1 MVPQSGTT
9 AETLAKAGSTRVT
22 APGHQEKT
30 EKEAMREAVIVA
42 ACRTPVGKA
51 PRGIL
56 KDTRPEQMGCA
67 VLGDLVKRASDLDPG
82 LIDDVIIGCSFPE
95 AAQGLNLGRVLV
107 MSMGWPDRIPGMTI
121 NRFCSSGLEAI
132 AVGAQRIM
140 CGFVDVVIAGGVE
153 SMSQI
158 PMGGGTMLPNPAL
171 VDTRPG
177 SFTGMGLTA
186 ENVAE
191 RYNIGRDEQDDF
203 GARSQQRAEAA
214 INAGRFKSQI
224 VPLKVRTQ
232 KEAPGGRFEYEE
244 LVFDTDEGMRPGTT
258 KESIAQ
264 LRPAFKPEGTVTA
277 GNSSQMSD
285 GAAGV
290 VLMSKEKA
298 SDLGLPPLATFR
310 YYAVEGCEPEYMG
323 VGPTVA
329 IPKVLK
335 LANMTLDQIEL
346 IELNEAFAAQSI
358 YCIRELGIN
367 EEITNV
373 NGGAIALGHPLG
385 CTGAKLTT
393 QLIYEM
399 QERQLRWGLVS
410 MCIGFGMGAAGI
422 LEIEQ

>member
-1 MVPQSGTT
+1 LESDSI
-9 AETLAKAGSTRVT
+9 TLDDGKDN
-22 APGHQEKT
+22 K
-30 EKEAMREAVIVA
+30 MREAVIVA
-42 ACRTPVGKA
+42 ACRTAVGKA
-51 PRGIL
+51 PRGTL
-56 KDTRPEQMGCA
+56 TDTRPEQMGCA
-67 VLGDLVKRASDLDPG
+67 VLGDLLKRASDLDPM

-95 AAQGLNLGRVLV
+95 ATQGLNLGRVLV
-107 MSMGWPDRIPGMTI
+107 MSMGWPDRIPGMTV
-121 NRFCSSGLEAI
+121 NRFCSSGLQAI
-132 AVGAQRIM
+132 VIGAEKIM
-140 CGFVDVVIAGGVE
+140 CGFSDVVIAGGVE

-158 PMGGGTMLPNPAL
+158 PMGGNTMYPNPSL

-191 RYNIGRDEQDDF
+191 RYNITREEQDEF

-224 VPLKVRTQ
+224 VPLKVKKQ
-232 KEAPGGRFEYEE
+232 KQLPNGHFEFEE
-244 LVFDTDEGMRPGTT
+244 VVFDTDEGVRPGTT
-258 KESIAQ
+258 RESISQ
-264 LRPAFKPEGTVTA
+264 IRPAFKPNGTVTA
-277 GNSSQMSD
+277 ANSSQMSD

-290 VLMSKEKA
+290 VVMSKEKA
-298 SDLGLPPLATFR
+298 RELGLKPMATFR

-329 IPKVLK
+329 IPKVLA
-335 LANMTLDQIEL
+335 LAGMTLDQLEL
-346 IELNEAFAAQSI
+346 IELNEAFAAQAV
-358 YCIRELGIN
+358 YCIQKLGLN

-373 NGGAIALGHPLG
+373 NGGAVALGHPLG

-399 QERQLRWGLVS
+399 QERRLRWGLVS

-422 LEIEQ
+422 FEIEK